1 MKAIVMPAIFTRFSS
16 RVDGSLGFSGST
28 PELSTI
34 EKCAIFDLQNK
45 NVRLLI
51 EPMDY
56 ATDGKVEIKNPLG
69 GKTPSERLRGVLFVL
84 FRQKKI
90 AGTYDEFYVKQME
103 TVIQTFKD
111 QLEPET

>member
-1 MKAIVMPAIFTRFSS
+1 MKALVTQAVFSS
-16 RVDGSLGFSGST
+16 FTSKVDGSLSARLST
-28 PELSTI
+28 PELSST
-34 EKCAIFDLQNK
+34 EKAAFMDVQGK

-111 QLEPET
+111 QLEPES